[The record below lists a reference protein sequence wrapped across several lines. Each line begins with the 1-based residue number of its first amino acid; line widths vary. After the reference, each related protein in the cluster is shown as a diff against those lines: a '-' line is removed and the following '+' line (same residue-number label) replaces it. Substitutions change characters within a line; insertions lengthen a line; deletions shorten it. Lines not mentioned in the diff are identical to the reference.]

1 MTQYRKD
8 GSAIIR
14 EINLQQGTPMPRVL
28 NPLRSRI
35 WLAITLVLLPL
46 AMSGCAKVPRLG
58 VYKLDIQQ
66 GNIVT
71 EEMLARLE
79 PGMDKRKV
87 RFILGTPLV
96 ADTFSTNRWDYL
108 YTFKQAGQSR
118 EQRHIVVIFEGES
131 LNRVEGDVVPGV
143 LDLAPQER
151 REAALVAVPDRADT
165 SLWGRL
171 GSFLGGGQSRRTAVA
186 EPATELEE
194 VTVSSLDAEVTPSVT
209 AVPAPAATT
218 APSDEEPGLEPE
230 VIVVD
235 EPPAASASLLGSDEQ
250 TPAAPGE
257 DTGFLES
264 LKKRAA
270 GQEKVADG
278 GTDGAESSQPADK
291 TGFFQRLAN
300 KFGLEAPAEPG
311 RSGENR

>member
-35 WLAITLVLLPL
+35 WLAISLVLVPL

-96 ADTFSTNRWDYL
+96 ADTFNTNRWDYL

-165 SLWGRL
+165 TLWGRL
-171 GSFLGGGQSRRTAVA
+171 GSFLGGGQPRRTAVA
-186 EPATELEE
+186 EPATELED

-218 APSDEEPGLEPE
+218 APGDEEPAHDYACHARPWSIVAHPTIMRGIVTPTRDCEPWNGFWSRSATRRSRTG
-230 VIVVD
+230 
-235 EPPAASASLLGSDEQ
+235 PPM
-250 TPAAPGE
+250 PARAPW
-257 DTGFLES
+257 
-264 LKKRAA
+264 
-270 GQEKVADG
+270 
-278 GTDGAESSQPADK
+278 
-291 TGFFQRLAN
+291 
-300 KFGLEAPAEPG
+300 
-311 RSGENR
+311 